1 MKRIIIASLRVSSWI
16 KNFVYHHPQGA
27 LMQRVSQATIDGLRA
42 FDSATIFNALVRHG
56 GLPNEE
62 YTDHTIRCLLP
73 ELGTVVGYAV
83 TAEVTTNDPDS
94 PALPWADYYDVL
106 EATLGP
112 LVAVLRDVDGRPG
125 RGASF
130 GDGMATLHRRL
141 GVVGALIEGTVRDLV
156 GIRRVGLPVWAWGTV
171 PGHGV
176 FHLTRINVPVTVGQ
190 LRIRPGDLILADS
203 DGCVCIPTAHAD
215 EILRLAQ
222 EVRAMEAEIFAFY
235 LSPDFTVQAMRARG

>member
-1 MKRIIIASLRVSSWI
+1 MHLV
-16 KNFVYHHPQGA
+16 N
-27 LMQRVSQATIDGLRA
+27 QATIEGLRA

-73 ELGTVVGYAV
+73 ALGPVVGYAV

-94 PALPWADYYDVL
+94 SALDWPDYYEAL
-106 EATLGP
+106 EAAQGP
-112 LVAVLRDVDGRPG
+112 LVAVLKDVDSRPG

-130 GDGMATLHRRL
+130 GDGMATVHKRL
-141 GVVGALIEGTVRDLV
+141 GVVGAIVDGTVRDLQ
-156 GIRRVGLPVWAWGTV
+156 GIQRVGLPIWAWGSV

-176 FHLTRINVPVTVGQ
+176 FNVTRINTPVTVGQ
-190 LRIRPGDLILADS
+190 LRVRPGDLLFADS
-203 DGCVCIPTAHAD
+203 DGCVRIPNEHAE
-215 EILRLAQ
+215 EILRLAG

-235 LSPDFTVQAMRARG
+235 NSAEFSVAAMRARR